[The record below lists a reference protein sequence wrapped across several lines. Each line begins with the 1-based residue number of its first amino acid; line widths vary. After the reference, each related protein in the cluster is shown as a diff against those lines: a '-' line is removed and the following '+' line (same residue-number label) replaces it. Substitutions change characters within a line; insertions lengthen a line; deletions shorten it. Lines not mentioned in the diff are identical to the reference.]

1 MTERWVRSI
10 MMIMGRGRKWDE
22 EMKSEKAKGR
32 ENKRS
37 EEKRREGN

>member
-1 MTERWVRSI
+1 MAERWVRSK
-10 MMIMGRGRKWDE
+10 MIMGRGRQWDE

-37 EEKRREGN
+37 EEKGREGN